1 MLEFINSGN
10 TIILKS
16 MVLKSKLIWAFFF
29 VFSFSIA
36 QEKLPL
42 YHDYLTD
49 NFYLVH
55 PSMAGAANC
64 DKLRVTGRKQWL
76 GQEDAP
82 ELQTLSYNMR
92 LAERSGIGVL
102 LFNDKNGYHSQKTVK
117 LTYAHHLLFSRD
129 EVDLNQLSFGLSA
142 GFIQSQLDK
151 SSFTEFDPVVAN
163 RQAKSS
169 YLNFDVGVSYN
180 FLNFYTHATVQGAV
194 ISQISSLNG
203 EDSAFLRNYIFS
215 TGYLFGDKKTFFWEP
230 SVLFQFVDKS
240 KEKIID
246 VNFKLHKSLE
256 NGTLWCGI
264 SYRMNLESSQSAI
277 NKGFSKQN
285 LQYFTPFL
293 GYNYNNLMI
302 GYTYSKL
309 FGTDLFDNGGFHQ
322 ITLGLNLFCR
332 KEKYD
337 CYCPAI
343 N

>member
-1 MLEFINSGN
+1 
-10 TIILKS
+10 
-16 MVLKSKLIWAFFF
+16 MVSNPKLTLTLFF
-29 VFSFSIA
+29 VFSLSIA

-64 DKLRVTGRKQWL
+64 DKLRVTGRKQWV
-76 GQEDAP
+76 GQDDAP

-92 LAERSGIGVL
+92 IAERSGLGIL
-102 LFNDKNGYHSQKTVK
+102 IFNDKNGYHSQKAVK

-129 EVDLNQLSFGLSA
+129 EVDLNQLSFGLNA
-142 GFIQSQLDK
+142 GYIQNLLDK
-151 SSFTEFDPVVAN
+151 SAFTEFDPVIAN
-163 RQAKSS
+163 RQANSS
-169 YLNFDVGVSYN
+169 YINFDIGISYN

-194 ISQISSLNG
+194 TNQIISINEEG
-203 EDSAFLRNYIFS
+203 TAFLRNYIFS
-215 TGYLFGDKKTFFWEP
+215 TGYLFGNKKTFFWEP
-230 SVLFQFVDKS
+230 SILFQFVDNS
-240 KEKIID
+240 KEKKID
-246 VNFKLHKSLE
+246 INFKLHKSLE
-256 NGTLWCGI
+256 NGTLWGGI
-264 SYRMNLESSQSAI
+264 SYRMNFESSQFSNI
-277 NKGFSKQN
+277 QGFSKQN

-293 GYNYNNLMI
+293 GFNYNNLMI

-309 FGTDLFDNGGFHQ
+309 FGTVLFDTGGFHQ

-337 CYCPAI
+337 CYCPAV